1 MKTTNDITKKDDAL
15 RLVMQRRKERRPVV
29 ELPEGFED
37 RVMER
42 ISESETKSTN
52 KAKVVRLW
60 LFRAIGAAAVVSGI
74 IFLVEVKAPEA
85 PPSAPERLRV
95 GELRSGMGATIDL
108 LSDLPKTEV
117 SEVPPTISEG
127 KALPSYVSSV
137 ASSLRSSAAP
147 KGTANAGKPNNKTI
161 VAPSGAEGGASE
173 ASICIDCELD
183 AMSDELT
190 AMINEFENQ

>member
-1 MKTTNDITKKDDAL
+1 MNTTNDITKKGDAL

-42 ISESETKSTN
+42 IFTTETASAP

-60 LFRAIGAAAVVSGI
+60 VLRAVSAAAVITGI
-74 IFLVEVKAPEA
+74 IFLIEVLKPAEDVAQNKVSKVEDAHSPIAPITEK
-85 PPSAPERLRV
+85 
-95 GELRSGMGATIDL
+95 ELPQMAEVRTQATPRKKQSSKGRNAKNTRETIL
-108 LSDLPKTEV
+108 KTEDDV
-117 SEVPPTISEG
+117 CIS
-127 KALPSYVSSV
+127 
-137 ASSLRSSAAP
+137 
-147 KGTANAGKPNNKTI
+147 
-161 VAPSGAEGGASE
+161 
-173 ASICIDCELD
+173 CELD

>member
-42 ISESETKSTN
+42 ISGSETKSTN
-52 KAKVVRLW
+52 KAKVARLW

-95 GELRSGMGATIDL
+95 GELRSGMGATIDR

-137 ASSLRSSAAP
+137 ASSLRSSAVP

-161 VAPSGAEGGASE
+161 VAPSGAERGASA